1 MSLKQ
6 QITDDMKSAMRA
18 KETARLGAIRLLL
31 AAMKQREV
39 DERIELTDTDIITII
54 EKMNKQRR
62 DSINQ
67 YEAAGRQELADVE
80 KFEMSVLQNYL
91 PQPLT
96 EAEVLAEIDAAIA
109 ATGAVSAQDM
119 GKVMAMVKP
128 KFVGRADM
136 SKVSG
141 LIKARLV

>member
-1 MSLKQ
+1 M
-6 QITDDMKSAMRA
+6 
-18 KETARLGAIRLLL
+18 
-31 AAMKQREV
+31 
-39 DERIELTDTDIITII
+39 
-54 EKMNKQRR
+54 
-62 DSINQ
+62 
-67 YEAAGRQELADVE
+67 
-80 KFEMSVLQNYL
+80 

-141 LIKARLV
+141 LIKGNYSAPPLL